1 MQYGILPEF
10 VGRFPVVVSTSGL
23 SLEQLVRVLTEPKNA
38 LIKQYRYL
46 FALHHVDF
54 HVTTEALEEIAA
66 LALAKNTGAR
76 GLRSILERVSTER
89 QKRRGGERKGVR
101 EGRTGVLL
109 PHVEFNVTWEAL
121 D

>member
-1 MQYGILPEF
+1 MPPSSTSFKQVEPCDLVQYGILPEF

-46 FALHHVDF
+46 FALHHVEF
-54 HVTTEALEEIAA
+54 HVTNEALEEIAA

-76 GLRSILERVSTER
+76 GLRSILERVSLRGRRER
-89 QKRRGGERKGVR
+89 CVATMYGVACH
-101 EGRTGVLL
+101 E
-109 PHVEFNVTWEAL
+109 
-121 D
+121 